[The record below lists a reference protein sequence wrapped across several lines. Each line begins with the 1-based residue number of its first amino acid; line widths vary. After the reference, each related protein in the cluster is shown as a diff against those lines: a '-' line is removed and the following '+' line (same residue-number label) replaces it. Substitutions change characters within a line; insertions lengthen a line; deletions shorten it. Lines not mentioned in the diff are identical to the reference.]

1 MNKMK
6 WLVFFGIGAMS
17 TPSLAG
23 LRLDEPVVVNMAI
36 REALGSIG
44 SARNSADSVQ
54 YIGCSIEA
62 DSSTDPLI
70 ACFATDE
77 TGTSALCTSSSP
89 RLVAAVQGITSLS
102 FIDFQ
107 WDSDQ
112 SCTFVYVDSASF
124 NPPRGP

>member
-23 LRLDEPVVVNMAI
+23 LRLDEPVLVNMAI

-112 SCTFVYVDSASF
+112 SCTFVYVVNASF
-124 NPPRGP
+124 NPPLAP

>member
-23 LRLDEPVVVNMAI
+23 LRLDEPVLVNMAI

-89 RLVAAVQGITSLS
+89 RLVAAVQAITSLS

-112 SCTFVYVDSASF
+112 SCTFVYVVNASF
-124 NPPRGP
+124 NPPLAP

>member
-54 YIGCSIEA
+54 FIGCSIEA

-112 SCTFVYVDSASF
+112 SCTFVYVVNASF
-124 NPPRGP
+124 NPPLAP